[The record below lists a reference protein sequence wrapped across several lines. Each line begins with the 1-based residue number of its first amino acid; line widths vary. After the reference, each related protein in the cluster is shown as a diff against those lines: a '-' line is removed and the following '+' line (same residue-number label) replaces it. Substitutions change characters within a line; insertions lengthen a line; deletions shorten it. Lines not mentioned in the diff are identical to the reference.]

1 MTEWSRRRTTVSY
14 REQIHIQSASAG
26 RSLKFSF
33 PLLTVTPQLP
43 HMWPVLCLV
52 SSGSLMLQLDGFPT
66 GHGVEVQ
73 LLVLLSELKTGV
85 TLSPPPEF
93 RVCQHGN
100 TTWLLS
106 TLQKESGELVRHL
119 HHWGPHRKPVSRAV
133 MSLGS
138 GSGQAEVRPRSGL

>member
-1 MTEWSRRRTTVSY
+1 
-14 REQIHIQSASAG
+14 
-26 RSLKFSF
+26 
-33 PLLTVTPQLP
+33 
-43 HMWPVLCLV
+43 
-52 SSGSLMLQLDGFPT
+52 MLQLDGFPT

-93 RVCQHGN
+93 TVCQHGN

-119 HHWGPHRKPVSRAV
+119 HH
-133 MSLGS
+133 
-138 GSGQAEVRPRSGL
+138 